1 MKQNKETVLV
11 LVKVSNETIRTMT
24 NLGYPKFKSKI
35 YDILTYCIDKEDKK
49 RKRFLELL
57 LIIDSINNNKH
68 IWFNSTKS
76 KKP

>member
-49 RKRFLELL
+49 RICSMLTECN
-57 LIIDSINNNKH
+57 IEH
-68 IWFNSTKS
+68 IVE
-76 KKP
+76 